1 MPLICLVT
9 LGMRYTFFTNACKQ
23 AVHAAVHTQSFQQDF
38 PPELSA
44 QTTANETAKKC
55 CQAFS
60 GVKLNTVKTSI
71 VVTPITGGASAE
83 EPGKLASAADEE
95 KFLYQIQVR
104 MSGQLYPIVDLPQ
117 GVLGISIPGLTMPYA
132 VDTFAREVSENTQGL
147 NK

>member
-1 MPLICLVT
+1 LIEMPFALWLLILGIIMPLICLVT

-38 PPELSA
+38 PPDLSA
-44 QTTANETAKKC
+44 QTVANDTAKKC

-60 GVKLNTVKTSI
+60 GVKLNSVTTSI
-71 VVTPITGGASAE
+71 VVTP
-83 EPGKLASAADEE
+83 
-95 KFLYQIQVR
+95 
-104 MSGQLYPIVDLPQ
+104 M
-117 GVLGISIPGLTMPYA
+117 SIPGLTTPYD